1 VTSPFPKA
9 SLERR
14 RETWLPPATGSDIH
28 ETPAPPQKAA
38 STPRRVLIIDDEAV
52 IRELIGLQLRLS
64 GYECVAAPDGETG
77 LQLARTEHFDLIVL
91 DLLLPG
97 IDGISV
103 CRAIRDDDAGNPDVP
118 ILMLTARR
126 EEADLILGLESGAND
141 YLTKPFSV
149 PELIARAGALTRRPR
164 SRAVP
169 PAPGHRVV
177 SVRGL
182 IVDTDRRRVTVDGTP
197 VSLTP
202 QEFGLVLTLAS
213 HPGIVFSREAL
224 LAKVW
229 RGEAFV
235 SERSVD
241 ELVKRVRQKI
251 EPSPGDPRYIATVW
265 GIGYKFSDD

>member
-1 VTSPFPKA
+1 MTSPFLKA
-9 SLERR
+9 SLEGH
-14 RETWLPPATGSDIH
+14 ENWLAPVTGSDIC
-28 ETPAPPQKAA
+28 ESTAASQQAA
-38 STPRRVLIIDDEAV
+38 STRRVLIIDDEAV
-52 IRELIGLQLRLS
+52 IRELIGLQLRSS

-77 LQLARTEHFDLIVL
+77 LRLARTEHFDLIVL

-97 IDGISV
+97 LDGISV

-149 PELIARAGALTRRPR
+149 PELVARAGALTRRRRLRPG
-164 SRAVP
+164 P
-169 PAPGHRVV
+169 QAPGHRLV

-182 IVDTDRRRVTVDGTP
+182 TVDTGRRRVTVNGVP
-197 VSLTP
+197 VFLTP
-202 QEFGLVLTLAS
+202 QEFCLVLTLAS

-251 EPSPGDPRYIATVW
+251 DCSPGGPRYIVTVW